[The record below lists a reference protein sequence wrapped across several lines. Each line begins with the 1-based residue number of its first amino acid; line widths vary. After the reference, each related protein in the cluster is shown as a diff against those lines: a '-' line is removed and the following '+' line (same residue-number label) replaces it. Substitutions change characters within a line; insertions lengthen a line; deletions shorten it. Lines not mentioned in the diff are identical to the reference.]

1 MPPISLYEGP
11 FPLPRIRAARPALR
25 TTLPPDSLCP
35 HGGRRSW
42 ALRVVVPPE
51 GRSPMASRLRLNPRH
66 AQGRIRLK
74 KSVKQ
79 ASVESGCWRVRSSR
93 NRHTRSRGLRCHG
106 RRMPDSYR
114 VHRAE
119 SRSWCISWPD
129 SPLPASLQGWFWGKA
144 VDSSVLSQPQPIG
157 SARGRGAR
165 LEGCETRIAARVH
178 ACQRV
183 RLRSDRAQPGSIR
196 FEGLEAFLWKRDPAL
211 LGKTPA
217 ATMQTTI
224 TQHHTIFLCSRAKR
238 VWSDGKLL
246 RREV

>member
-1 MPPISLYEGP
+1 
-11 FPLPRIRAARPALR
+11 
-25 TTLPPDSLCP
+25 
-35 HGGRRSW
+35 
-42 ALRVVVPPE
+42 
-51 GRSPMASRLRLNPRH
+51 MASRLRLNPRH
-66 AQGRIRLK
+66 APGRIRLN

-93 NRHTRSRGLRCHG
+93 NRHTRSRGWRCHG

-114 VHRAE
+114 AHRAE
-119 SRSWCISWPD
+119 SRSWCISWSD

-157 SARGRGAR
+157 SAIGRGAR
-165 LEGCETRIAARVH
+165 LEGCGTRIAARVH

-183 RLRSDRAQPGSIR
+183 RLRSDRAQPSSIR

-217 ATMQTTI
+217 ATMPTTI